1 MASSIILLVEDEE
14 LIRLLLTEALTDE
27 GFTVIAAADGYEARN
42 YVQKP
47 ERFDLLFTDIQLP
60 GDIDGLDIARLVR
73 ARHPQMPII
82 FTTGQPDRMQ
92 GWTIGPLDH
101 FVAKPYRPF
110 AITALIRE
118 LLHNRA

>member
-1 MASSIILLVEDEE
+1 MHNSGGIERALDRFGAEGHGQLRAGVIDALGNLFSPPDAIGARFRLVRAQY
-14 LIRLLLTEALTDE
+14 L
-27 GFTVIAAADGYEARN
+27 
-42 YVQKP
+42 P
-47 ERFDLLFTDIQLP
+47 E
-60 GDIDGLDIARLVR
+60 IARLVR